1 MKRFLPLLLTLA
13 SLVGYGQQ
21 ANVTLDVKPSDGQ
34 RQVRQDYTLQQAQT
48 TFKNWYARAKVLGWT
63 DQQFLDQSM
72 FVAKW
77 QQLQYF
83 SSSLGPNAPTA
94 STVNVTVP
102 EGYYYQTDPIELG
115 RGTYRGS
122 GTFAYYNGNYTTTL
136 AVWHEKWRDPNVP
149 RDLIHTSNHGL
160 DTWWESGRVEGF
172 RLDGRAAMAV
182 LPDPSFKST
191 GLVIWDGGEN
201 CHVEYIY
208 AHNFNTAGIEF
219 VRGTPV
225 EFETLSVFSNC
236 WAGLL
241 LTGTAQNTIVGLELS
256 ADDNDAAVRQGAGYG
271 RDAGG
276 AVFIGLIKNE
286 GGVSEGRVKRPQK
299 LAVLAG
305 QTGFVVGVAKSSQ
318 KAARVANLIEIDCR
332 LTNGT
337 PQVSNIQ
344 IGSVSGFGF
353 DNIIYDVTHNW
364 KAKARPDNYC
374 YSFEYTSEFGGKVFN
389 PFFTFEGAPNGGT
402 VPPVTPVDPPVN
414 PPTTAKW
421 AKTYTSPTTAS
432 TKVAVP
438 AGVNPINETRLV
450 NVKFSNL
457 NIAFVN
463 SHLLLGQGGT
473 LWKMVGT
480 SWVDTGIKVTV
491 GQALNVS
498 VPMAGTTL
506 TNVIGGAGATCVMT
520 GTIQV
525 L

>member
-1 MKRFLPLLLTLA
+1 MKHFLPLLLTLA

-63 DQQFLDQSM
+63 DVQFLDQSM

-102 EGYYYQTDPIELG
+102 EGNYYVNAACELG
-115 RGTYRGS
+115 NGTYRGS
-122 GTFAYYNGNYTTTL
+122 GTFVYYPGSYTTVMH
-136 AVWHEKWRDPNVP
+136 VWHEKWIGTGP
-149 RDLIHTSNHGL
+149 RDIFHTANYG
-160 DTWWESGRVEGF
+160 TNNWQESFRIEGF
-172 RLDGRAAMAV
+172 RLEGGAATSV
-182 LPDPSFKST
+182 LPDPSYTST
-191 GLVIWDGGEN
+191 GLVVGDAGETSCVN
-201 CHVEYIY
+201 YIF
-208 AHNFNTAGIEF
+208 ASHFNTAGVEF
-219 VRGTPV
+219 DRGTPV
-225 EFETLSVFSNC
+225 SCGVLSVFSNC
-236 WAGLL
+236 VAGVI
-241 LTGTAQNTIVGLELS
+241 LTGSALNTFNFGTLS
-256 ADDNDAAVRQGAGYG
+256 ADDNDAVIVQRAGRG
-271 RDAGG
+271 REAGG
-276 AVFIGLIKNE
+276 AVFISLIKSE
-286 GGVSEGRVKRPQK
+286 GGVSDRVKRAQK
-299 LAVLAG
+299 LAILAG
-305 QTGFVVGVAKSSQ
+305 QGGFVVGAAKGSLNST
-318 KAARVANLIEIDCR
+318 RVENLIEIDCR
-332 LTNGT
+332 ITDGT
-337 PQVSNIQ
+337 KQVSNIV
-344 IGSVSGFGF
+344 IGSISGFGYNNVLK
-353 DNIIYDVTHNW
+353 DIANGWT
-364 KAKARPDNYC
+364 AKSPGDHKC
-374 YSFEYTSEFGGKVFN
+374 YELHYTSEFGGKLWN
-389 PFFTFEGAPNGGT
+389 PFFAFEGAPNGGT
-402 VPPVTPVDPPVN
+402 IPPVTPVDPPVN
-414 PPTTAKW
+414 PPSTTVKW

-491 GQALNVS
+491 GVAMNVS

-506 TNVIGGAGATCVMT
+506 TNVIGGPGATAILT
-520 GTIQV
+520 GTVQV